1 MDGAIL
7 SGGTLFCLLSKV
19 EQMRAP
25 HLRMEA
31 PKKAVAGLRGF
42 WSDHADLETVL
53 CIAFMLIVGIIVK
66 LTPPT

>member
-1 MDGAIL
+1 
-7 SGGTLFCLLSKV
+7 
-19 EQMRAP
+19 MRVP
-25 HLRMEA
+25 HLGMEA